1 MAQPLLNGEQE
12 YVIDAPDPHLQ
23 ELEAE
28 VRELKRKLAHAEL
41 ETRHA
46 REDIGHVL
54 GNLQRMTKPFLDLL
68 KAVHGEIEAAGFSP
82 APAAAAGGVAT
93 PQFDPKWD
101 AWKQK
106 LGHGTAVTKVIDAL
120 LTHGPLTR
128 NQLRTA
134 AAIGWSTLD
143 AATSRLKNLGLIDK
157 ANDRWS
163 LR

>member
-82 APAAAAGGVAT
+82 APRPLPLPVEWPPHSSIRNGMLGSRNSAME
-93 PQFDPKWD
+93 PPSPK
-101 AWKQK
+101 
-106 LGHGTAVTKVIDAL
+106 
-120 LTHGPLTR
+120 
-128 NQLRTA
+128 
-134 AAIGWSTLD
+134 
-143 AATSRLKNLGLIDK
+143 
-157 ANDRWS
+157 
-163 LR
+163 